1 VSNAER
7 QKRYREKKA
16 AKVTKRVPAPKVAAP
31 KAPLVSDRVAS
42 LEVQVALLKAMG
54 LRLADAEDRIQAL
67 EQRQNPEVYYPKPT
81 ITELRQRVATVTG
94 PRPPVYT
101 EDPGD
106 AP

>member
-1 VSNAER
+1 V
-7 QKRYREKKA
+7 
-16 AKVTKRVPAPKVAAP
+16 
-31 KAPLVSDRVAS
+31 
-42 LEVQVALLKAMG
+42 
-54 LRLADAEDRIQAL
+54 DRIQAL

-106 AP
+106 AA